1 MRHAGRLLGMVA
13 VMVLLAAGVRA
24 DEFRLTPSIAVR
36 QEYNDNIYFDYNSK
50 IAEDSFITRVRPG
63 LELIDRTE
71 RFDLRLAGFVTPYVY
86 WSDSNLNSVDQDY
99 SGRASYLLTPQL
111 RVGADAAVNVSH
123 QADRDITTTGL
134 TYNDDRRIQQRYG
147 GDAAYDFTERTTGTV
162 AYAFTKEN
170 WRSDDPDIENYYS
183 HGVTLGV
190 SQDLGA
196 DKGITV
202 GFLKTRY
209 VYYDYETS
217 KTDYASAALGV
228 KHRLSEIF
236 NVSVDAGGSYAYT
249 EFDVQN
255 RKESNSSWGPIAHA
269 GLEYVGERT
278 HANLDA
284 FYDVAPGSGGDG
296 PVQRAALT
304 FSVGHLLT
312 EYLRLG
318 VSTGVFHN
326 KSLEDDVNGARSEY
340 FTYTVNPSLRWEIF
354 REITLEAGYVFDY
367 VDDREADAVA
377 SRNLGYIQMA
387 YGLPLL
393 E

>member
-13 VMVLLAAGVRA
+13 VMVLLASGVQA

-71 RFDLRLAGFVTPYVY
+71 RFDLRLVGFVTPYVY

-123 QADRDITTTGL
+123 QADRDITSTGL

-170 WRSDDPDIENYYS
+170 WRSDDPDLENYYS

-217 KTDYASAALGV
+217 KTDYGSAVLGV

-255 RKESNSSWGPIAHA
+255 RKESDSSWGPIAHA

-284 FYDVAPGSGGDG
+284 FYDVAPGSGNDG

-304 FSVGHLLT
+304 FSVGHLLS

-326 KSLEDDVNGARSEY
+326 QSLEDDVNGARSEY
-340 FTYTVNPSLRWEIF
+340 FTYTVNPSLRWEIL

-377 SRNLGYIQMA
+377 SRNLGYIQIA